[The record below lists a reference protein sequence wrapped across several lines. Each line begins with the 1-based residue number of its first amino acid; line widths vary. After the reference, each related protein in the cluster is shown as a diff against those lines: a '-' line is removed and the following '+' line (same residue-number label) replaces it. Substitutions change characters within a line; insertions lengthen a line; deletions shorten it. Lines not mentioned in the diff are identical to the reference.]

1 MNLNPDQP
9 HRYPRRILLAAT
21 GLSPQIVTE
30 TLYALA
36 VRPES
41 GRPAY
46 VPTEV
51 HLITTVRGREQ
62 AVNNLLMPTEGRPG
76 WFQRLCSDYS
86 LPKIRFD
93 ESCIHVIAG
102 ADGNPMEDIRTPH
115 DNECAADFITEIV
128 REMTGDATAALH
140 VSLAGGRKTMG
151 FYLGYAL
158 SLFAR
163 PQDRLSHVLV
173 SRPFESNPDFYYP
186 TPYDQ
191 VLQTRDAPPLAV
203 NARDAQISLA
213 EIPIVSLRHGL
224 PKELIEGKTTFNATV
239 TAARA
244 ALAPPELIIDV
255 RNRRICAAGRI
266 IDLEPALFAVMA
278 VLAYR
283 TKTGL
288 PPLRAPA
295 KDCADQEWCAEYL
308 RDLEAACGAFHV
320 PESVEAAI
328 EASKSVIDDYFA
340 QKLSKLR
347 RRITAAL
354 GPAADTYGVDKGRSR
369 QRQYKL
375 AIPPESIRFAQIDRT
390 T

>member
-1 MNLNPDQP
+1 MDLNPDQP

-36 VRPES
+36 VRPAE

-51 HLITTVRGREQ
+51 RLITTVRGREQ
-62 AVNNLLMPTEGRPG
+62 AINNLLMSAAGRPG
-76 WFQRLCSDYS
+76 WFRRLRTDYS
-86 LPKIRFD
+86 LPEIRFD

-102 ADGNPMEDIRTPH
+102 ANGLPMEDIRTPG
-115 DNECAADFITEIV
+115 DNEYAADYITAIV
-128 REMTGDATAALH
+128 RELTGDTAAALH

-224 PKELIEGKTTFNATV
+224 PKQLIEGKATFNATV
-239 TAARA
+239 AAARA

-255 RNRRICAAGRI
+255 RNRRIRAGGRV

-278 VLAYR
+278 VLAHR
-283 TKTGL
+283 TKAGL

-295 KDCADQEWCAEYL
+295 KACVDQEWCAEYL
-308 RDLEAACGAFHV
+308 RDLAAACGELHI
-320 PESVEAAI
+320 PDSVEDAI
-328 EASKSVIDDYFA
+328 SASKGVIDDYFA

-347 RRITAAL
+347 RRIATAL
-354 GPAADTYGVDKGRSR
+354 GPAASTYGIDKGTSR
-369 QRQYKL
+369 QRHYKL
-375 AIPPESIRFAQIDRT
+375 AIPPESIRFAQIDRAG
-390 T
+390 